1 MTDALDIDLHDPDL
15 GAEIAL
21 VAALMVA
28 AAEASGPL
36 SQREIDDL
44 LGATPPPPP
53 AQSAGQATERIRVT
67 STEPSTHTAADA
79 E

>member
-28 AAEASGPL
+28 AAEATGPL
-36 SQREIDDL
+36 SQREIDAV
-44 LGATPPPPP
+44 LGASPPSLP
-53 AQSAGQATERIRVT
+53 AQSAAQSVG
-67 STEPSTHTAADA
+67 
-79 E
+79 

>member
-28 AAEASGPL
+28 ASEASGPL
-36 SQREIDDL
+36 SQHEIDDL
-44 LGATPPPPP
+44 LGASPPPLP
-53 AQSAGQATERIRVT
+53 AQPAAHSAG
-67 STEPSTHTAADA
+67 
-79 E
+79 